1 MSSKNKSVDGANKS
15 KGGETVWRKAFTA
28 HTDWPDKVSF
38 HITRLGQSCKKFN

>member
-38 HITRLGQSCKKFN
+38 HITRLGQS